1 VSDLRVAVI
10 DYSLCK
16 PDKCNLECVRFCPV
30 NRGRRGVKAIEISNE
45 TGKPVIY
52 EDTCIGCGIC
62 IKKCPFSAISIENV
76 PDELEK
82 KTFHRFGRNGF
93 KLFGLPIPKEGQ
105 LMGILGK
112 NGTGKT
118 TSIRILAGE
127 LIPNFGDVDAQPS
140 QKEVLARLRGTE
152 LQQYFSK
159 LYEGRMKVA
168 HKIQY
173 IELVPRRLKGKTGE
187 LLEKADERGLWRD
200 LSRDLGLESILDREI
215 SKLSGGEL
223 QKFLIAAV
231 LSKKADVYIFDEPSS
246 FLDVRE
252 RVKIARMLRELLPN
266 NSYGFVIEHDLAVL
280 DYLSDSLVVMFG
292 EPGVYGIVSKVYGA
306 RTGINSFLDGYLS
319 AENMRLRKE
328 PIRFHVSEAP
338 SPSGA
343 TTEVYVKWDPFNV
356 DLGGFKLDVK
366 GGEIKRGEVIVILG
380 PNGIGK
386 TTFVSRI
393 AQMLGEQ
400 SGNAEGG
407 VKFSYKPQYIS
418 PESFEKPTVG
428 ENLISANPSAL
439 TPDSWIFE
447 EIVRPFGLYR
457 LRDRE
462 VSGLSGGELQKLA
475 IAVTLAKEAQIY
487 LLDEP
492 SAYLDVEERLAVS
505 KIIKRLT
512 EARGIAAFVV
522 EHDLSIVDYI
532 CSRIMVF
539 EGEPGVFGRA
549 LQPVGLREGMNRF
562 LKELEV
568 TFRRDPYSGRP
579 RINKIGS
586 YMDREQKRIGEYY
599 YLPLEKTVISRDEE
613 E

>member
-1 VSDLRVAVI
+1 MRVAVI

-30 NRGRRGVKAIEISNE
+30 NRGRKGIKAIEINDE
-45 TGKPVIY
+45 IGKPVIY
-52 EDTCIGCGIC
+52 ENTCIGCGIC

-82 KTFHRFGRNGF
+82 KTIHRFGKNGF
-93 KLFGLPIPKEGQ
+93 KLFGLPIPKEGH
-105 LMGILGK
+105 LVGILGK

-127 LIPNFGDVDAQPS
+127 IVPNFGDPEAHLTQRDILE
-140 QKEVLARLRGTE
+140 KLRGTE

-159 LYEGRMKVA
+159 LYEGRMKIA

-173 IELVPRRLKGKTGE
+173 IELVPRRLKGKIGE
-187 LLEKADERGLWRD
+187 LLEKADERGIWKD
-200 LSRDLGLESILDREI
+200 LAKELGLDSILDREVT
-215 SKLSGGEL
+215 KLSGGEL
-223 QKFLIAAV
+223 QKFLIIAV
-231 LSKKADVYIFDEPSS
+231 LSKRADVYIFDEPSS

-252 RVKIARMLRELLPN
+252 RVKIARILRELLPKN
-266 NSYGFVIEHDLAVL
+266 AYGFVIEHDLAVL
-280 DYLSDSLVVMFG
+280 DYLSDSLVIMFG

-306 RTGINSFLDGYLS
+306 RTGINSFLEGYLP

-328 PIRFHVSEAP
+328 SIRFHVSEAP
-338 SPSGA
+338 QQSGVV
-343 TTEVYVKWDPFNV
+343 TEVYVKWDPFV
-356 DLGGFKLDVK
+356 IDLGGFRLEAM
-366 GGEIKRGEVIVILG
+366 GGEIKRGEVIGILG

-393 AQMLGEQ
+393 AQMLGEE
-400 SGNAEGG
+400 SRGKEGTI
-407 VKFSYKPQYIS
+407 KFSYKPQYVS
-418 PESFEKPTVG
+418 PEIFEKPTVA
-428 ENLISANPSAL
+428 ENLLDANPSSL

-492 SAYLDVEERLAVS
+492 SAYLDVEERLSVS
-505 KIIKRLT
+505 KIIKRMT

-539 EGEPGVFGRA
+539 EGKPGVFGRA
-549 LQPVGLREGMNRF
+549 QQPVGLREGMNKF
-562 LKELEV
+562 LKYLEV
-568 TFRRDPYSGRP
+568 TFRRDPVTGRP
-579 RINKIGS
+579 RINKAGS
-586 YMDREQKRIGEYY
+586 YIDREQKRMGEYY
-599 YLPLEKTVISRDEE
+599 YLPLEKTIISGGEE
-613 E
+613 EE